1 MHRAGQV
8 VSISSISSSSSCR
21 RKRGKHVSDC
31 CFHNGRPACPQSTK
45 HLAPSS
51 HQAHVSNALKQLL
64 PWPLLPLSPRHH
76 TTALARQ
83 LPLKISPNGIEGTNH
98 KILSFHY
105 FCNKNQITNYILAL
119 TEHELEFR
127 QIWVIGI
134 THALGRSFASLTL
147 QHVEFLFKFC
157 CFFLQIVAVSVGR

>member
-31 CFHNGRPACPQSTK
+31 CFHDGRPACPQSTK

-83 LPLKISPNGIEGTNH
+83 LPLKISPNGIERTIH

-105 FCNKNQITNYILAL
+105 FSDKNQITIYILAL
-119 TEHELEFR
+119 TKHELELRYESSTLILYKELSSSIFQSCQSVSQASVTPV
-127 QIWVIGI
+127 QI
-134 THALGRSFASLTL
+134 STL
-147 QHVEFLFKFC
+147 C
-157 CFFLQIVAVSVGR
+157 NI

>member
-8 VSISSISSSSSCR
+8 VSISSISSSSCR
-21 RKRGKHVSDC
+21 RRRGKHVSDC

-105 FCNKNQITNYILAL
+105 FFPIKTKSPITFWHWQNMNWNFDRYESLAL
-119 TEHELEFR
+119 HTPRLDICQKIYTTEDFR
-127 QIWVIGI
+127 VKNLHRKRVIFDI
-134 THALGRSFASLTL
+134 
-147 QHVEFLFKFC
+147 C
-157 CFFLQIVAVSVGR
+157 

>member
-31 CFHNGRPACPQSTK
+31 CSHNGRPACPPPSK
-45 HLAPSS
+45 HQAPSTC
-51 HQAHVSNALKQLL
+51 L
-64 PWPLLPLSPRHH
+64 PRPQ
-76 TTALARQ
+76 TTPSLATATSITQTPPLARQ

-105 FCNKNQITNYILAL
+105 FSDKNQITIYILAL
-119 TEHELEFR
+119 TKHELELRYESSTLILYKELSSPIFQSCQSVSQASVTPV
-127 QIWVIGI
+127 QI
-134 THALGRSFASLTL
+134 STL
-147 QHVEFLFKFC
+147 C
-157 CFFLQIVAVSVGR
+157 NI